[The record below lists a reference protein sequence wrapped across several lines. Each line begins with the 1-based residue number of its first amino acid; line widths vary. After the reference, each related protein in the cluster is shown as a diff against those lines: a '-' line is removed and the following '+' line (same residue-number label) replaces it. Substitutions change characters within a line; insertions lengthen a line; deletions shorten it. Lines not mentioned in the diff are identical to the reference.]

1 MKFKLLKD
9 CIKDLVW
16 YVPHSKPNILVCSG
30 FTERPHK
37 TQIQVLP
44 DIVEE
49 IIPEGI
55 IQFDDWDEKVCEKGP
70 GDFFFMSEK
79 LAKRNSD
86 GIYQVF
92 DDPNIVCID
101 RNCVVLGTKD

>member
-9 CIKDLVW
+9 RIKDLVW
-16 YVPHSKPNILVCSG
+16 YVPHAKPNVLECSG
-30 FTERPHK
+30 FTEMPHEM
-37 TQIQVLP
+37 QIQVLP

-55 IQFDDWDEKVCEKGP
+55 ISFDDWDEEVFTAGLLAN
-70 GDFFFMSEK
+70 FFFQSEK

-86 GIYQVF
+86 GIFQVV
-92 DDPNIVCID
+92 DAPNIVCID
-101 RNCVVLGTKD
+101 RNCVEPI